1 MIGIHSKVY
10 SSQRSG
16 AFSNVLFCSV
26 LVIVMKKISSSLVL
40 LCVVVSILLLACSHD
55 GEALAPLPGGSINAA
70 NRREMKTSE
79 VTKQFHLDPF
89 HSTPEEFQNV
99 GFTLKTDWKMF
110 SVHNRQEL
118 KNIKSLVL
126 LVISCIWLKLVER
139 NHMMIV
145 RSSFS
150 KYSVLKLFSVH
161 TKTKNR
167 RYRIPPF
174 WKYHVGDRLLWTV
187 GLTVGIKLR
196 FRDGLV

>member
-1 MIGIHSKVY
+1 M
-10 SSQRSG
+10 
-16 AFSNVLFCSV
+16 
-26 LVIVMKKISSSLVL
+26 KISSSLVL

-55 GEALAPLPGGSINAA
+55 GEAFVNLPKGSINAA

-79 VTKQFHLDPF
+79 VTEQFHLNPF
-89 HSTPEEFQNV
+89 HSTLEEFQNV
-99 GFTLKTDWKMF
+99 GFTLKTDLKMF
-110 SVHNRQEL
+110 SVHNRQEEL
-118 KNIKSLVL
+118 KNIKPSVR
-126 LVISCIWLKLVER
+126 LVISCICLKLVEG

-174 WKYHVGDRLLWTV
+174 WKRHVGDRLVWTV